1 MKQTRRRQPL
11 VSSNI
16 IECHLD
22 SVMPHDQIF
31 QLLLVYLDDII
42 IFSSSFGKDLVRLDK
57 VLARL
62 EQHGL
67 KFNPA
72 KCQFL
77 RWQVAYL
84 GYRISAEG
92 VYRSG
97 QDYSSDELESS
108 WQFVKDLMLSKIAGP
123 LHDLDNWCLH
133 ELKTRKHLTVP
144 FAEQ

>member
-31 QLLLVYLDDII
+31 QLLVVYLDDII

-57 VLARL
+57 VLTRL

-84 GYRISAEG
+84 GYGISAEG
-92 VYRSG
+92 VSTDLIKITAETNWKVPG
-97 QDYSSDELESS
+97 SLKELCSFLRFAS
-108 WQFVKDLMLSKIAGP
+108 YYHQFVKDLML
-123 LHDLDNWCLH
+123 
-133 ELKTRKHLTVP
+133 R
-144 FAEQ
+144 